1 MQRPSW
7 MGAGARGLGS
17 VAALGARRFL
27 GPAYT
32 LGQAP
37 AKTKAVATK
46 KMLPNA
52 ALHRP
57 GSKQHQSRERWLGVS
72 GSVPLPE
79 LGTLAS
85 HPYIWVLGCCRAT
98 A

>member
-7 MGAGARGLGS
+7 MGTGARGLGL

-27 GPAYT
+27 GPAHT

-37 AKTKAVATK
+37 AKTKAVAAT

-52 ALHRP
+52 ALRTP
-57 GSKQHQSRERWLGVS
+57 GSEQHRSRERWLGVS

-79 LGTLAS
+79 LGTLAL
-85 HPYIWVLGCCRAT
+85 HPYIWVLGCCRAM